1 MKIAVAYQD
10 GEIYGHFGHCPMFAV
25 YEYGDYVS
33 DCKKTLVDTS
43 MLSGH
48 QAMASKM
55 KELDVAAVMAGNM
68 GGEAKAELLSLG
80 IVPIAG
86 YSGDADTAADLLV
99 TGQLPVNGVEGGCG
113 CSGSCGGCSGSCGDE
128 EGDCGCGWLPL
139 IRWNSVTILH
149 AICSTDFPAM
159 RMPCKSSTS
168 TNQAFSLL

>member
-80 IVPIAG
+80 IVPI
-86 YSGDADTAADLLV
+86 
-99 TGQLPVNGVEGGCG
+99 

-128 EGDCGCGWLPL
+128 EGDCGCGGD
-139 IRWNSVTILH
+139 
-149 AICSTDFPAM
+149 CS
-159 RMPCKSSTS
+159 CGCH
-168 TNQAFSLL
+168 